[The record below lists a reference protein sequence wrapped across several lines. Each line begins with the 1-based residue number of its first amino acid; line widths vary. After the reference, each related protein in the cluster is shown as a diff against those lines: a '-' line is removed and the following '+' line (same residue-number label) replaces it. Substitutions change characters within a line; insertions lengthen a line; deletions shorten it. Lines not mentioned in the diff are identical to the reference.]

1 MERPGP
7 DAHVEAVVARYR
19 TVAVLVVFAVTT
31 STWVGWATGIEP
43 LTRIYPGWPPMT
55 PWTAVWLG
63 ALGAAIL
70 LQSGDPRPARMWA
83 GRGLAAIVSVLTVA
97 VLAEYVT
104 GGAFGLDRVWF
115 AEAVRLWQWPR
126 PGRPS
131 PQTSSAILLLAV
143 VAALIRVD
151 RWDRG
156 TRLAWPICVAGAASI
171 PFITIG
177 AYLFD
182 ALALVGVT
190 PSAGEA
196 ISTASSLLLLVAAVS
211 LARVDRF
218 PLGWLLARPD
228 WRSLVR
234 LMCILGGFPIVVALS
249 RPAFLALGVGAQAEW
264 TFSILLGTVIV
275 GAVTFYFSQREQ
287 KLLIEKQLVS
297 KERAD
302 AEMRYR
308 ILADNAVD
316 IVIHLRGGD
325 VAWVSP
331 SVEAALGGPAQQ
343 WTGAGLRRRIH
354 PDDRDTLATA
364 LQRIA
369 GGEAVLH
376 RFRVRA
382 IDEEYHW
389 VHGHGKP
396 YVDAEGNTDGLIAAL
411 RIVDDQVEAEQRLER
426 LARFDTLTGLANR
439 AEAIGR
445 LEAALEQPRRPGTG
459 VGVLFCDVDY
469 FKEINDTWGHG
480 IGDAVLA
487 TLAARIR
494 ASVRQGDTVGRTGG
508 DEILILLPGVHS
520 IDEVAE
526 IAEKIRCRAAEP
538 IQVSEQMI
546 RATLSIGAT
555 IALPGEPVS
564 SITARAD
571 AAMYKAKSGDKN
583 TVIRV

>member
-1 MERPGP
+1 MDSSGPGAQLEP
-7 DAHVEAVVARYR
+7 KVARYR
-19 TVAVLVVFAVTT
+19 TGAVLIVFAVTG
-31 STWVGWATGIEP
+31 STWVGWATGTEP
-43 LTRIYPGWPPMT
+43 LTRIYPDWPPMT
-55 PWTAVWLG
+55 PWTAVWLA

-70 LQSGDPRPARMWA
+70 LQSGHPTPARVRA
-83 GRGLAAIVSVLTVA
+83 GRCLAVLVAALTVA
-97 VLAEYVT
+97 ILTEHAT
-104 GGAFGLDRVWF
+104 GVAFGLDHFWF
-115 AEAVRLWQWPR
+115 ADTVRMWQWPS

-131 PQTSSAILLLAV
+131 PQTSSAIGLLAV
-143 VAALIRVD
+143 AAALIRVD
-151 RWDRG
+151 RW

-171 PFITIG
+171 PLITVG
-177 AYLFD
+177 AYVFD

-196 ISTASSLLLLVAAVS
+196 ISTASALLLLVTAVS

-234 LMCILGGFPIVVALS
+234 LACILGGFPIVVALS
-249 RPAFLALGVGAQAEW
+249 RPAFLALNVGPHAEW

-297 KERAD
+297 KEHAD
-302 AEMRYR
+302 AETRYR

-316 IVIHLRGGD
+316 IVVHLRGGE

-331 SVEAALGGPAQQ
+331 SVAAALGGPPDR
-343 WTGAGLRRRIH
+343 WIGPGLRRRIH
-354 PDDRDTLATA
+354 PDDRDTLSAA

-382 IDEEYHW
+382 VDEDYHW
-389 VHGHGKP
+389 IHGHGKP
-396 YVDAEGNTDGLIAAL
+396 YVDAEGKTDGLIAAL

-445 LEAALEQPRRPGTG
+445 LEAALEQPRHPGTG

-480 IGDAVLA
+480 VGDAVLA

-494 ASVRQGDTVGRTGG
+494 SSVRQGDTVGRTGG
-508 DEILILLPGVHS
+508 DEILILLPGVHN

-538 IQVSEQMI
+538 IQLSATTI
-546 RATLSIGAT
+546 CATLSIGAT
-555 IALPGEPVS
+555 IALPGEAVS

>member
-1 MERPGP
+1 
-7 DAHVEAVVARYR
+7 
-19 TVAVLVVFAVTT
+19 
-31 STWVGWATGIEP
+31 
-43 LTRIYPGWPPMT
+43 MT
-55 PWTAVWLG
+55 PWTAVWLA

-70 LQSGDPRPARMWA
+70 LQAGHPTPARVWA
-83 GRGLAAIVSVLTVA
+83 GRGLAAIVGA
-97 VLAEYVT
+97 VTIAILAEHAT
-104 GGAFGLDRVWF
+104 GAAFGLDRVWF
-115 AEAVRLWQWPR
+115 AEAVRMWQWPS

-131 PQTSSAILLLAV
+131 PQTSSAVLLLAV
-143 VAALIRVD
+143 AAALIRVD
-151 RWDRG
+151 RW
-156 TRLAWPICVAGAASI
+156 TRLVWPLCVAGAGAI
-171 PFITIG
+171 PFVTVG
-177 AYLFD
+177 AYVFD

-196 ISTASSLLLLVAAVS
+196 ISTASALLLLVAAAS
-211 LARVDRF
+211 LTRVDRF

-234 LMCILGGFPIVVALS
+234 LTCILGGFPVVVALS
-249 RPAFLALGVGAQAEW
+249 RPAFLALGVGEHAEW
-264 TFSILLGTVIV
+264 AFSILLGTFIV

-287 KLLIEKQLVS
+287 RLLIEKQLVS
-297 KERAD
+297 RERAD
-302 AEMRYR
+302 AETRYR

-316 IVIHLRGGD
+316 IIVHLRGGE
-325 VAWVSP
+325 VAWISP
-331 SVEAALGGPAQQ
+331 SVEAALGGPADR
-343 WTGAGLRRRIH
+343 WTGPGLRRHIH
-354 PDDRDTLATA
+354 PDDRDTLTTA
-364 LQRIA
+364 LRRIA

-376 RFRVRA
+376 RFRVRSA
-382 IDEEYHW
+382 DGEYHW

-396 YVDAEGNTDGLIAAL
+396 YVDAAGNTDGLIAAL

-426 LARFDTLTGLANR
+426 LARFDALTGLANR

-445 LEAALEQPRRPGTG
+445 LEAALEQPRGPGIG

-480 IGDAVLA
+480 VGDAVLA

-508 DEILILLPGVHS
+508 DEILILLPGVHN

-526 IAEKIRCRAAEP
+526 LAEKIRCRAAEP
-538 IQVSEQMI
+538 IQMAETTI
-546 RATLSIGAT
+546 CATLSIGAT